1 MQIDN
6 SVNEYL
12 AYQIPSQSNRIANS
26 KISKAI
32 LPVSLLSNNT
42 SILIALRIIFYFVIA
57 PPALIAFLTLLSV
70 HALSAVHRMYQT
82 YSQITNLYTFFNH

>member
-12 AYQIPSQSNRIANS
+12 AYQIPSQSKRIANS
-26 KISKAI
+26 KISKAV
-32 LPVSLLSNNT
+32 LPVSFLSNNT
-42 SILIALRIIFYFVIA
+42 SILTALRIIFYFVIA
-57 PPALIAFLTLLSV
+57 PPALIAFLILLST

-82 YSQITNLYTFFNH
+82 YSQKTNLYTFFNH

>member
-26 KISKAI
+26 KISKTI

-57 PPALIAFLTLLSV
+57 PPALIAFSTLLSA

-82 YSQITNLYTFFNH
+82 YSQTTKFIHIF